1 MDLKSS
7 FKNVARRTALAAGVT
22 AQLEGHTTTLNELS
36 AVAQR
41 IEQRSPHVDRGTQI
55 LLALKYRELAGQGIR
70 CAFDDIEFRNYSQNG
85 EDGILWYV
93 FSIIGTTNKHCV

>member
-7 FKNVARRTALAAGVT
+7 FKDVARRTALAAGVT
-22 AQLEGHTTTLNELS
+22 SQLEGHTTTLNELS

-55 LLALKYRELAGQGIR
+55 LLALKYRELAGQR
-70 CAFDDIEFRNYSQNG
+70 NTREAMRSFRRDATCG
-85 EDGILWYV
+85 ARHGPR
-93 FSIIGTTNKHCV
+93 